1 MPHRFV
7 FPYPRR
13 RFSSASPRMDDVP
26 LPFDM
31 PLPDDD
37 VPPPHEVPLPSEAWY
52 LIADGDV
59 FAVESPADRCID
71 SGLAARRAEADSTAC
86 RTQVRDGHAV
96 YTKHTKQGT
105 SRRGSQAHAD
115 AGAAASQRR
124 PAPNA

>member
-1 MPHRFV
+1 MPRRFV

-13 RFSSASPRMDDVP
+13 RFFSSVSPRMDDVP

-37 VPPPHEVPLPSEAWY
+37 VPPPHAVPLPSEVWH
-52 LIADGDV
+52 LIADGGRD
-59 FAVESPADRCID
+59 FYGESPADRCID
-71 SGLAARRAEADSTAC
+71 SSLAAQRAEADPTAC

-96 YTKHTKQGT
+96 YTKQGT

-115 AGAAASQRR
+115 AGAAANQRPCQR
-124 PAPNA
+124 